1 MSWLSDRRV
10 MWPSGF
16 ICFLFFCTGLLLVV
30 QFIFRSWD
38 PPPSPMQFCLTFL
51 LGQLGSKQAR
61 PGCYP

>member
-16 ICFLFFCTGLLLVV
+16 IYFLFFCTGLLLVV

-38 PPPSPMQFCLTFL
+38 PPPSPNAILPHL
-51 LGQLGSKQAR
+51 SLRAAGQ
-61 PGCYP
+61 